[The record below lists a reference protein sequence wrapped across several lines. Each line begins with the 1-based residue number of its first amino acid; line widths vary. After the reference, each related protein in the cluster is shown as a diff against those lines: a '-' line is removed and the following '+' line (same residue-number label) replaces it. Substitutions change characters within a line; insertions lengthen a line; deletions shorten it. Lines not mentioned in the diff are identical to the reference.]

1 MNKQTV
7 LGFVLIAVILF
18 GFTWY
23 QGKQRQKFQ
32 EQQQVEAAAVATAT
46 ADLATQNGGV
56 ADGSLSIPDSL
67 RMAAGLAQQPATDP
81 LGETMAAARAA
92 TPQTFTVANDVA
104 TYEFS
109 TLGGAIADVVLNGYN
124 KYGGEPLH
132 LWKPGSESFDVSFF
146 VRMEGRDAQVNTR
159 EFVFTPA
166 TMPDA
171 GWRDGETEKRVV
183 MRLPVGG
190 NDRSDS
196 TMISDSYVEFV
207 YTIPRADYMIGYQV
221 RFVGME
227 GRLSNQSS
235 FEIDWANTSLQN
247 EKGFDNENRYTT
259 IAYRY
264 PGQKGVEQLGIQNA
278 GSSKNENEPSRVQW
292 VAFKQ
297 HYFSSFLIAD
307 DAFQGAD
314 MGFSTSQPG
323 EGTIKKFHARM
334 GVPMERDRTEYGFR
348 MYFGPNLTP
357 TLKSYDLSMDRV
369 ISMGWMSFGFITRTL
384 VIPIFD
390 WLGDHIA
397 SFGWIILILTI
408 IIKTLISPLTF
419 TSYKSSA
426 KMRVIKPE
434 MDEINAKYPDQ
445 ADAMKKQ
452 QATMELYRRAGINPL
467 AGCLPLLIQTP
478 FLFAMFRFF
487 PEAIELRGQPLWWA
501 DDLSSYDSILEFGFK
516 IPWYGDHISLF
527 ALLLAVATH
536 FSARISMSQQNAQP
550 QMAGMKFMT
559 LYLMP
564 IMMLF
569 FLNNFAAGLSFY
581 YLIST
586 LFTLAQIYLT
596 RALINED
603 KLRAKMLE
611 TTRKEKPKSKFMQR
625 LEEAQK
631 AQMAAQRAQQQQ
643 QARTRGGQDVP
654 PPVRGPRGNAP
665 GTGKKKK

>member
-7 LGFVLIAVILF
+7 LGFVLIALILF
-18 GFTWY
+18 GFSWY
-23 QGKQRQKFQ
+23 QGRQQQKFQ
-32 EQQQVEAAAVATAT
+32 EQQRIEAATAA
-46 ADLATQNGGV
+46 ADSATQNGAVPNESV
-56 ADGSLSIPDSL
+56 AIPDSL
-67 RMAAGLAQQPATDP
+67 RLVAGFAQTPPAADP
-81 LGETMAAARAA
+81 LGETMAAAR
-92 TPQTFTVANDVA
+92 TGLEQRFTVSNDVA

-109 TLGGAIADVVLNGYN
+109 TLGGVIADVVLKDYK
-124 KYGGEPLH
+124 KYGGEALH
-132 LWKPGSESFDVSFF
+132 LWKPGTESFDVALFL
-146 VRMEGRDAQVNTR
+146 RRDGRDAQVNTR
-159 EFVFTPA
+159 EFVFTP
-166 TMPDA
+166 DA
-171 GWRDGETEKRVV
+171 ANTTGWREGETEKRIV
-183 MRLPVGG
+183 MRLPV
-190 NDRSDS
+190 DS
-196 TMISDSYVEFV
+196 LAHIEFV
-207 YTIPRADYMIGYQV
+207 YTIPRNDYMIGYEV
-221 RFVGME
+221 KFVGME
-227 GRLSNQSS
+227 GRLSNQST
-235 FEIDWANTSLQN
+235 FEIDWTNTSFQN
-247 EKGFDNENRYTT
+247 EKGFENENRYTT

-264 PGQKGVEQLGIQNA
+264 PGENSVEQLGIQNA
-278 GSSKNENEPSRVQW
+278 GGTKSESEPSRVQW

-297 HYFSSFLIAD
+297 HYFSSFLVAA

-314 MGFSTSQPG
+314 VDLVTSQPG
-323 EGTIKKFHARM
+323 EGTIKKFHARVS
-334 GVPMERDRTEYGFR
+334 VPMERDKSDYAFR

-357 TLKSYDLSMDRV
+357 TLKKYDLSMDRI
-369 ISMGWMSFGFITRTL
+369 ISMGWMSFGFITRGL

-390 WLGDHIA
+390 WLGDHIV
-397 SFGWIILILTI
+397 SFGWIILILTL

-467 AGCLPLLIQTP
+467 AGCLPLLIQMP
-478 FLFAMFRFF
+478 FLLAMFRFF

-501 DDLSSYDSILEFGFK
+501 DDLSSYDSILNLGFK
-516 IPWYGDHISLF
+516 IPWYGDHVSLF

-550 QMAGMKFMT
+550 QMAGMKFMS

-569 FLNNFAAGLSFY
+569 FLNNFAAGLSYY

-596 RALINED
+596 RMLINED
-603 KLRAKMLE
+603 KLRRKMLE
-611 TTRKEKPKSKFMQR
+611 TPRKEKPKSKFMQR

-631 AQMAAQRAQQQQ
+631 AQMAAARAQQQAQ
-643 QARTRGGQDVP
+643 SRGSNAAAP
-654 PPVRGPRGNAP
+654 PPVRGSRGNVP
-665 GTGKKKK
+665 GSGKKKR